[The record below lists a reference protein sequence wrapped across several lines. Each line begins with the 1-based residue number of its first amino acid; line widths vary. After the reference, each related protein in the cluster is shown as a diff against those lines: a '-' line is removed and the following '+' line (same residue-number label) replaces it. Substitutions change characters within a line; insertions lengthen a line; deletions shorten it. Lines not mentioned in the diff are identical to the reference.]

1 MNQSSQLATFY
12 LAKTTSGTSWPL
24 FEELMVQAGFNPVDY
39 TLADYL
45 KPTAQGLKNQVN
57 SPGISHFN
65 QNNFE
70 HFQGWLDDFTDTH
83 FFLVYTRPEV
93 YLQQALSEGQQATQ
107 ALQSWSQEVQELLNI
122 QRSNRSRTSLIQL
135 EQALQAPDEL
145 MQKLSEKLGWTFPEK
160 NWNTQPLQ
168 LTENQELLL
177 SSQIVMQDTG
187 LQQLLAELEA
197 SSLNQASLLRPLKLD
212 TEQLQQKIKEG
223 SQQQTK
229 KLKEVE
235 EENELLIEQL
245 HFTQEELERQLIK
258 EKEIIN
264 RRDELKREVNKRKKE
279 ARQAEQSA
287 KNKQQKIQ
295 RLEKEQRQLKNQLK
309 AANNQLQSVKKSKTQ
324 LLEKY
329 RAVFQSTSWK
339 ITKPLRALSRLLKG
353 KPLRAKPAQGGNR

>member
-12 LAKTTSGTSWPL
+12 LAKTTLGTSWPL

-57 SPGISHFN
+57 SPGISHLN

-70 HFQGWLDDFTDTH
+70 HLQGWLDDFTDTH

-223 SQQQTK
+223 SQQQLEKLNATQEELKKQLNNYQDLKSKSETDLKNLQENLQNQQK

-245 HFTQEELERQLIK
+245 HFTQEELEKQLLK
-258 EKEIIN
+258 GNKDHEAQLTQLKK
-264 RRDELKREVNKRKKE
+264 ELKEV
-279 ARQAEQSA
+279 
-287 KNKQQKIQ
+287 KQ
-295 RLEKEQRQLKNQLK
+295 
-309 AANNQLQSVKKSKTQ
+309 SKTR